1 MSPEEKITK
10 ARVQMISKQPFFG
23 VLCMSLRFKPDP
35 NEDTAAVT
43 PYGVVYYNPDYI
55 KKLTTE
61 QVKGLICH
69 EVMHVAL
76 RHLER
81 EEGRDHFKANIA
93 QDLAINPLILQTFQ
107 LPPGALYMREYEGMS
122 WEEIYDKLSDP
133 KRFECNGD
141 CDNCPF
147 KQKNPNGFGGV
158 PSVVVVCRKRGSL
171 DKHVTRKDIEE
182 ARRKVED
189 GVISR
194 SDLDKLGIPKGAL
207 DDKETV
213 NWRKVLKDAWHHA
226 KCLDPNTQILMADK
240 SFKRI
245 TDVKKGDE
253 ILGID
258 ENGNIAKGV
267 VLQKFRTIVNQKVTI
282 EASNG
287 SKLVCSPEHFIYNGK
302 FTKAEDL
309 DLNTT
314 LPIVTMISNE
324 EVDSRRD
331 RISETKLWS
340 EVTNSDIKG
349 AQENKNICVQE
360 SSQTGTETKTKISRD
375 NKLLSSSNIREGYSL
390 LSRIDRWRGNNNY
403 PSQKVSKKDKRQ
415 IWKNNKDLSESFL
428 YSNHFNIQYFR
439 DSNGLDEET
448 GMECTSNK
456 TKESTLSDQVPF
468 LHLWIRDSS
477 ISRTNRTLSKN
488 QENTRKDMH
497 FVDSRETGTEQT
509 GQTNREDERVLERSS
524 DIKPEKRWVS
534 IKQIKKEDTR
544 EVFYDLKTS
553 LGNYIANGFIVHNS
567 MGKAPLGIERLIED
581 LVEPQINWLEYLPQ
595 LIVRHMPYDYTY
607 SRPSKKSIAAGYY
620 LPSVLKSGIKGVVVI
635 DTSGSMSMEDLRDGL
650 SQIIGIF
657 REVPNAELTIYS
669 CDAMLYEAQTI
680 TSEYDL
686 NTLQLKGGG
695 GTDFRPM
702 FQKIQ
707 EGGDDV
713 DLLIYITDGYGEYP
727 TPDMINP
734 NMTVIWVITR
744 DGDETRV
751 PDYFDLV
758 VKIK

>member
-35 NEDTAAVT
+35 NQDTAAVT

-122 WEEIYDKLSDP
+122 WEEIYDKLPDP

-147 KQKNPNGFGGV
+147 KQKNPNGYGGV

-171 DKHVTRKDIEE
+171 DKHITRKDIEE

-189 GVISR
+189 GVISK

-226 KCLDPNTQILMADK
+226 K
-240 SFKRI
+240 
-245 TDVKKGDE
+245 
-253 ILGID
+253 
-258 ENGNIAKGV
+258 
-267 VLQKFRTIVNQKVTI
+267 
-282 EASNG
+282 
-287 SKLVCSPEHFIYNGK
+287 
-302 FTKAEDL
+302 
-309 DLNTT
+309 
-314 LPIVTMISNE
+314 
-324 EVDSRRD
+324 
-331 RISETKLWS
+331 
-340 EVTNSDIKG
+340 
-349 AQENKNICVQE
+349 
-360 SSQTGTETKTKISRD
+360 
-375 NKLLSSSNIREGYSL
+375 
-390 LSRIDRWRGNNNY
+390 
-403 PSQKVSKKDKRQ
+403 
-415 IWKNNKDLSESFL
+415 
-428 YSNHFNIQYFR
+428 
-439 DSNGLDEET
+439 
-448 GMECTSNK
+448 
-456 TKESTLSDQVPF
+456 
-468 LHLWIRDSS
+468 
-477 ISRTNRTLSKN
+477 
-488 QENTRKDMH
+488 
-497 FVDSRETGTEQT
+497 
-509 GQTNREDERVLERSS
+509 
-524 DIKPEKRWVS
+524 
-534 IKQIKKEDTR
+534 
-544 EVFYDLKTS
+544 
-553 LGNYIANGFIVHNS
+553 S

-635 DTSGSMSMEDLRDGL
+635 DTSGSMSMGDLRDGL
-650 SQIIGIF
+650 SEIIGIF

-669 CDAMLYEAQTI
+669 CDTMLYEAQTI

-695 GTDFRPM
+695 GTDFRPI

-707 EGGDDV
+707 EDGDDV